1 MGNQPS
7 SSEARHS
14 RSSGELARIQRK
26 LAGQSARSAPRKPKT
41 SSHESLRDQAYR
53 GTGLEAGG
61 TRKPLE
67 APTPVVISQPGA
79 TGTAAGG
86 KPRAERPCCAAR
98 DLSQAAYGLN
108 ASSPPR
114 KSSMIFGQARVTRED
129 FMPLK
134 TLGRGSFAKVLLVRK
149 RDTGELFAMKIL
161 SKKAI
166 MARNQIEHTMA
177 ERLILGNV
185 QHPYIVALRYAFQTE
200 DQLYLVLDYCSGGE
214 LFFHLKREG
223 RFPESTV
230 RVYIAEITLALEYLH
245 ARNIIYRDLK
255 PENVLLDREGHVLL
269 ADFGLSK
276 LLQGNQ
282 DKAMTYVG
290 TVEYLAPEV
299 ITAQGH
305 SFAVDWWA
313 MGTLMAELISG
324 LPPFYSTNVNLMME
338 RILKAELRLPEYVS
352 PEARSLIAGLL
363 TRDPSKRLGS
373 GANGAAA
380 IKRHPFFSG
389 LDWDALMQRKI
400 PAPFQPVRSDA
411 PLDSTENFDTSFTD
425 EAPTFD
431 TSAEE
436 ERVRAKLLQKA
447 AHERMQATA
456 SLPPANRSAT
466 DALNVLDGNLIPWTK
481 TPGKVFEG
489 FTYVP
494 HHGT

>member
-7 SSEARHS
+7 SLENRHTG
-14 RSSGELARIQRK
+14 SSGDWARLQRK
-26 LAGQSARSAPRKPKT
+26 LTAQSGRAPSRKLK
-41 SSHESLRDQAYR
+41 SSSQESLRDQEPQRHGR
-53 GTGLEAGG
+53 GTERA
-61 TRKPLE
+61 RRPLE
-67 APTPVVISQPGA
+67 APTPVYIGQPGRAVPVTSREAVSRDVPA
-79 TGTAAGG
+79 T
-86 KPRAERPCCAAR
+86 
-98 DLSQAAYGLN
+98 DVNLSRAAYGLS
-108 ASSPPR
+108 ASMPSQS
-114 KSSMIFGQARVTRED
+114 SSMIFGNGRVTRDD
-129 FMPLK
+129 FIPLK

-230 RVYIAEITLALEYLH
+230 RIYMAEITLALEHLH
-245 ARNIIYRDLK
+245 GRNIIYRDLK
-255 PENVLLDREGHVLL
+255 PENVLLDRDGHVLL

-276 LLQGNQ
+276 LLQDHQ

-313 MGTLMAELISG
+313 MGTLMAELITG

-338 RILKAELRLPEYVS
+338 RILKAELRLPDYVS
-352 PEARSLIAGLL
+352 LEARALIAGLL
-363 TRDPSKRLGS
+363 TRDPSRRLGT
-373 GANGAAA
+373 GPNGVMA
-380 IKRHPFFSG
+380 IKTHPFFDG
-389 LDWDALMQRKI
+389 IDWDALLRREV
-400 PAPFQPVRSDA
+400 PAPFRPVRIDA
-411 PLDSTENFDTSFTD
+411 PLDSTDNFDVSFT
-425 EAPTFD
+425 EEMPTFD
-431 TSAEE
+431 TVAEE

-447 AHERMQATA
+447 ALERKHPTPP
-456 SLPPANRSAT
+456 SSTPANEALSA
-466 DALNVLDGNLIPWTK
+466 LDGNLVSWTK

-494 HHGT
+494 HHGG

>member
-1 MGNQPS
+1 
-7 SSEARHS
+7 
-14 RSSGELARIQRK
+14 
-26 LAGQSARSAPRKPKT
+26 
-41 SSHESLRDQAYR
+41 
-53 GTGLEAGG
+53 
-61 TRKPLE
+61 
-67 APTPVVISQPGA
+67 
-79 TGTAAGG
+79 
-86 KPRAERPCCAAR
+86 
-98 DLSQAAYGLN
+98 
-108 ASSPPR
+108 
-114 KSSMIFGQARVTRED
+114 
-129 FMPLK
+129 MPLK

>member
-1 MGNQPS
+1 
-7 SSEARHS
+7 
-14 RSSGELARIQRK
+14 
-26 LAGQSARSAPRKPKT
+26 
-41 SSHESLRDQAYR
+41 
-53 GTGLEAGG
+53 
-61 TRKPLE
+61 
-67 APTPVVISQPGA
+67 
-79 TGTAAGG
+79 
-86 KPRAERPCCAAR
+86 
-98 DLSQAAYGLN
+98 
-108 ASSPPR
+108 
-114 KSSMIFGQARVTRED
+114 MIFGNGRVTRDD
-129 FMPLK
+129 FIPLK

-149 RDTGELFAMKIL
+149 RDTNELFAMKIL

-166 MARNQIEHTMA
+166 LARNQIEHTMA

-230 RVYIAEITLALEYLH
+230 RLYIAEITLALEHLH

-276 LLQGNQ
+276 LLQDNQ
-282 DKAMTYVG
+282 HKAMTYVG

-313 MGTLMAELISG
+313 MGTLMAELITG

-338 RILKAELRLPEYVS
+338 RILKAELRLPEHVS
-352 PEARSLIAGLL
+352 LEARSLIAGLL
-363 TRDPSKRLGS
+363 TRDPSRRLGT
-373 GANGAAA
+373 GPGGVLA
-380 IKRHPFFSG
+380 IKRHPFFYG
-389 LDWDALMQRKI
+389 IDWDALMQRRI
-400 PAPFQPVRSDA
+400 EAPFRPVRLDA
-411 PLDSTENFDTSFTD
+411 PPDSTENFDTSFT
-425 EAPTFD
+425 EEMPTFD
-431 TSAEE
+431 TTAEE

-447 AHERMQATA
+447 AVERKHPTA
-456 SLPPANRSAT
+456 PTSTPANE
-466 DALNVLDGNLIPWTK
+466 ALNMLDGNLISWNK
-481 TPGKVFEG
+481 APGKVFEG

-494 HHGT
+494 HHGA